1 MVSRTERQVIPLI
14 KPAIPFDAVAPAI
27 REILGSGQLTS
38 GKYVAA
44 FERAIADYAGTRHAC
59 ATTSATTAL
68 HMTLVALGVGEGD
81 EGLVSDFS
89 FPASGNCIVQAGAR
103 PVFAAGLPGRFDP
116 TPEPL
121 SRRTEES

>member
-44 FERAIADYAGTRHAC
+44 FERAIADYAGTRHAR
-59 ATTSATTAL
+59 ATTSATQAL
-68 HMTLVALGVGEGD
+68 PLTLVDPRVGEGAED
-81 EGLVSDFS
+81 LVLDFR
-89 FPASGNCIVQAGAR
+89 FPASGLRTVDRTAGWWGKSCA
-103 PVFAAGLPGRFDP
+103 
-116 TPEPL
+116 
-121 SRRTEES
+121 